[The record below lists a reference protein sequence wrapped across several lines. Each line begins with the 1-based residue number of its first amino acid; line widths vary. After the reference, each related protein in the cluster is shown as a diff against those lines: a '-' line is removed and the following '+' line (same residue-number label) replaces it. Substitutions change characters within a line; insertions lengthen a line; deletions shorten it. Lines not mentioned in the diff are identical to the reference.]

1 MRITEWNTRK
11 NGDVEVANNRSLQQ
25 VSMTIE
31 IFYEMVNHNITS
43 ANFWPAIFNH
53 TYPCGWWWKCSSRW
67 AR

>member
-1 MRITEWNTRK
+1 
-11 NGDVEVANNRSLQQ
+11 
-25 VSMTIE
+25 MTIE